1 MLGDWREDMIRV
13 IVDERER
20 SQVPARLRELGLTL
34 DFRLLEEGDYVMAGY
49 AIERKTVRDFLS
61 SLYSGRLFDQAY
73 RLGQAYRFPLM
84 IVEGDYHSI
93 LNEMRNPRVF
103 WGALATLS
111 FGYGLRVFFT
121 WNAKQTADLIDILAR
136 HLPEL
141 RSRPPAVVRKPRSNR
156 MREWQAAFIQG
167 LPGVGSRLAE
177 QLLKRFGTPRRV
189 LSATEAELSLRG
201 GLGRTKAAKIKF
213 LLDTDYNALDESKQ
227 LRLSE
232 ARP

>member
-1 MLGDWREDMIRV
+1 MVSV

-20 SQVPARLRELGLTL
+20 SQVPGRLRELGFSL
-34 DFRLLEEGDYVMAGY
+34 DFRLLEEGDYVLAGY

-93 LNEMRNPRVF
+93 LNDMRNPRVF
-103 WGALATLS
+103 WGALVTLS

-121 WNAKQTADLIDILAR
+121 WNAKQTADLIGILAR
-136 HLPEL
+136 HLPEI
-141 RSRPPAVVRKPRSNR
+141 RSRPPIVVRKPRSNR
-156 MREWQAAFIQG
+156 IREGQAALIQG

-177 QLLKRFGTPRRV
+177 ELLKRFGTPRRI
-189 LSATEAELSLRG
+189 LLATEAELSLKG
-201 GLGRTKAAKIKF
+201 KIGRTKTAKIKS
-213 LLDTDYNALDESKQ
+213 LLDTDYNALDDFKQ

-232 ARP
+232 TRP